1 MQIDQPAHFACLH
14 ELVLAAREP
23 APRVGDRVGAPECLR
38 AVGLREHLLV
48 AAAHLGEGVL
58 HVVFPA
64 RRHDS
69 HGRAHGGQRQQGC
82 EKGPHF
88 AIVTP

>member
-1 MQIDQPAHFACLH
+1 MLACLH
-14 ELVLAAREP
+14 ELVLSAREP
-23 APRVGDRVGAPECLR
+23 APRVGDGVGAPERLR

-64 RRHDS
+64 RRHD
-69 HGRAHGGQRQQGC
+69 GRGGSHGGQRQNSC